1 MMMYD
6 LEKASISAPG
16 ISLYVSDDP
25 RGSDEVL
32 GPAGAEFPDQE
43 ARPVIWKS
51 TSSPGRKPASL
62 TVYKLSG
69 IGIYKK
75 G

>member
-43 ARPVIWKS
+43 AQLVYMNC
-51 TSSPGRKPASL
+51 SL
-62 TVYKLSG
+62 E
-69 IGIYKK
+69 
-75 G
+75 